1 MGKILVIDD
10 SEHYRE
16 YLMTLLRRAGYEV
29 DSLPNGLGVA
39 ARIGAGDIGAVITDL
54 HMPGRD
60 GIETI
65 SDVKRQVPAL
75 PVIGVIGMG
84 IWFDDSYVRVME
96 LLGAEAVLVKPIDEA
111 ALLDVVRRAVAM
123 PSIGREAM
131 A

>member
-1 MGKILVIDD
+1 
-10 SEHYRE
+10 
-16 YLMTLLRRAGYEV
+16 
-29 DSLPNGLGVA
+29 
-39 ARIGAGDIGAVITDL
+39 
-54 HMPGRD
+54 MPGRD